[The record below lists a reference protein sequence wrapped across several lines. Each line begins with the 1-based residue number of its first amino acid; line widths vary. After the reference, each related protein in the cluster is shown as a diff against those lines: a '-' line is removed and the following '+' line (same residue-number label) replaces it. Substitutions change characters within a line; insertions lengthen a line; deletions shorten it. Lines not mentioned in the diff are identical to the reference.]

1 MAIMFGGARQ
11 LLGADLVRDAELRG
25 WEVTVLQ
32 RDPYHGLVSCEDSES
47 VAVSRLGPRSWRTT
61 FQGST
66 RAFGS
71 QWELGC
77 YLNEVFD
84 GGISDGDR

>member
-1 MAIMFGGARQ
+1 MMGVFSSARQ
-11 LLGADLVRDAELRG
+11 LLGADLAHDADMQNWR
-25 WEVTVLQ
+25 VDVLQ
-32 RDPYHGLVSCEDSES
+32 RDPYYGSVSYEDSES
-47 VAVSRLGPRSWRTT
+47 VMVSRLGPRSWRTT
-61 FQGST
+61 FQGNT

-84 GGISDGDR
+84 GGISYGDY

>member
-1 MAIMFGGARQ
+1 MAIMFGGSRQ
-11 LLGADLVRDAELRG
+11 LLGADLVRDAELQG

-32 RDPYHGLVSCEDSES
+32 RDPYYGLVSCEGSES
-47 VAVSRLGPRSWRTT
+47 VAVSRLGPRSWRTV
-61 FQGST
+61 FQGET

-77 YLNEVFD
+77 YLNEIFD
-84 GGISDGDR
+84 GGISYGDH

>member
-1 MAIMFGGARQ
+1 MAIIFGGARQ
-11 LLGADLVRDAELRG
+11 LLGADLVRDAELQG
-25 WEVTVLQ
+25 WVVSVLQ
-32 RDPYHGLVSCEDSES
+32 RDPYYGSVSYEDSES
-47 VAVSRLGPRSWRTT
+47 VMVSRLGPRSWRTV
-61 FQGST
+61 FQGET

-84 GGISDGDR
+84 GRISYGDH